1 LRSGKLAG
9 ALPLGHRHDAVFV
22 GSQTADYA
30 KGLPSAS
37 DFGGFTM
44 TEKRSVKAEEI
55 VALSKKEGF
64 LAKQF
69 YVVFTTPTNGI
80 GPVMENVKEHLAFQ
94 VRLEKE
100 GIMFAAGPN
109 WADDEKSWE
118 GDGMVVI
125 RANSLADAK
134 EIMERDPMH
143 KSGARKFKIRP
154 WFVNEGTVYIRL
166 NYSQGTFE
174 MI

>member
-1 LRSGKLAG
+1 MAEN
-9 ALPLGHRHDAVFV
+9 
-22 GSQTADYA
+22 T
-30 KGLPSAS
+30 
-37 DFGGFTM
+37 
-44 TEKRSVKAEEI
+44 SVKAEEI

-64 LAKQF
+64 LAKQL

-94 VRLEKE
+94 VKLEKE

-109 WADDEKSWE
+109 WTDDGKSWE

-134 EIMERDPMH
+134 QIMERDPMH
-143 KSGARKFKIRP
+143 KSGAFKIRP
-154 WFVNEGTVYIRL
+154 WLVNEGTVSVRL

>member
-1 LRSGKLAG
+1 
-9 ALPLGHRHDAVFV
+9 
-22 GSQTADYA
+22 
-30 KGLPSAS
+30 
-37 DFGGFTM
+37 
-44 TEKRSVKAEEI
+44 
-55 VALSKKEGF
+55 
-64 LAKQF
+64 
-69 YVVFTTPTNGI
+69 VVFTTPINGI

-109 WADDEKSWE
+109 WTDDEKSWD

-125 RANSLADAK
+125 RANSLADARK
-134 EIMERDPMH
+134 IMERDPMH

-154 WFVNEGTVYIRL
+154 WLVNEGTVSVRL